1 MNLHEIGLGY
11 GTDKAT
17 YHNFLNFYESKIG
30 HLKNEKIKLLEIG
43 FLNGNS
49 IKTWLDYFP
58 NGEIYCIDIVDIDFT
73 HERFHFI
80 KISQDDKNL
89 VELYDNEFFDIIID
103 DGSHMTSHQ
112 FKSLEYLWSKLKYSG
127 IYIIEDLHTS
137 FRSEYIDTLITPYQF
152 LIGESTVDYLKEIK
166 KEMKDIEIFK
176 KDLNDDTDSLT
187 SLFFKEIQTPKSQPK
202 VIDCF
207 IFYNE
212 LDMLEFRLEELD
224 SVVDNFVIVESSKTF
239 VGKDK
244 PLFFKENITRF
255 EKYLHKITH
264 IVELNM
270 DDPNPWVNET
280 TQRNAIDI
288 AIKSLNL
295 EDDDIIL
302 ISDVDEI
309 PDTKTIQEFKT
320 NGNLTKLHT
329 LRQEM
334 YYYNLTC
341 KFDGIWH
348 FAKAINYLTYK
359 IYGTPQVIRNCSG
372 DVVYNGGWHFSYFG
386 DAEFIKNK
394 INNFSH
400 QEYNSD
406 EFTNQEHIETVIKNG
421 KDLFKREGDN
431 ITYTIVNP
439 DENPYLPKN
448 YKKLLKFNIYN

>member
-1 MNLHEIGLGY
+1 MTLNEIGLNY

-17 YHNFLNFYESKIG
+17 YHNFLNFYEQKIE
-30 HLKNEKIKLLEIG
+30 HLKNEQINLLEIG

-58 NGEIYCIDIVDIDFT
+58 NGEIYCIDIIDVDFT
-73 HERFHFI
+73 HERFHFT
-80 KISQDDKNL
+80 KISQEDKNL
-89 VELYDNEFFDIIID
+89 VELYKDEFFDIIID
-103 DGSHMTSHQ
+103 DGSHITSHQ

-137 FRSEYIDTLITPYQF
+137 FRSEYIDTIVTPYQF
-152 LIGESTVDYLKEIK
+152 LTDDVNIESLSEIK
-166 KEMKDIEIFK
+166 KEMKDIEVFK
-176 KDLNDDTDSLT
+176 KDLNDNTDSLT
-187 SLFFKEIQTPKSQPK
+187 SLFFKSVKPKPK

-212 LDMLEFRLEELD
+212 LDMLEFRLEELND
-224 SVVDNFVIVESSKTF
+224 FVDRFVIVESTKTF
-239 VGKDK
+239 IGKEK
-244 PLFFKENITRF
+244 PLIFQDNLKRF
-255 EKYLHKITH
+255 EKYLDKITH
-264 IVELNM
+264 VIETNM
-270 DDPNPWVNET
+270 DDENPWVNES
-280 TQRNAIDI
+280 TQRNAIDKG
-288 AIKSLNL
+288 IKSLDLN
-295 EDDDIIL
+295 DNDIVL

-309 PDTKTIQEFKT
+309 PDTKTLLELKKT
-320 NGNLTKLHT
+320 GVGRLLT

-341 KFDGIWH
+341 KFDGVWH
-348 FAKAINYLTYK
+348 FAKAIDYLTYK

-421 KDLFKREGDN
+421 KDLFKRENDN
-431 ITYTIVNP
+431 ITYTILNP